1 MSPNAWFSNETYRSV
16 VSRSC
21 DVLSNVAEKATTR
34 EGDNRF
40 GKCFVLLML
49 PYHPKHYQT
58 PTNYTYYVIRSYSLS
73 TRNHAELQ
81 KLSNWPLPTVHC
93 WQSTMHCPTEQNEER
108 FSCFQE
114 TSGRKVTRGINDFNE
129 QLSSNLLRFLY
140 CLNRGST
147 LLEINN
153 GDGEPWGLMLVS
165 GTLFTVCVNCGFQ
178 RANREG
184 EQGVCSGLERLLQN
198 VTLSLMQ
205 EMKFVLLCA
214 YQCF

>member
-1 MSPNAWFSNETYRSV
+1 MGRRQLIWKMLCIA
-16 VSRSC
+16 
-21 DVLSNVAEKATTR
+21 NVAISPKT
-34 EGDNRF
+34 
-40 GKCFVLLML
+40 L
-49 PYHPKHYQT
+49 PNTPLPQT
-58 PTNYTYYVIRSYSLS
+58 SRSYSLS
-73 TRNHAELQ
+73 TLNHAELQ

-93 WQSTMHCPTEQNEER
+93 WQSTMHCPTEQNGER

-165 GTLFTVCVNCGFQ
+165 GTLFTVCANCGFQ

-184 EQGVCSGLERLLQN
+184 EQGVRSAWRDCYRMLHSAWCKKWTFCCC
-198 VTLSLMQ
+198 VHISAF
-205 EMKFVLLCA
+205 K
-214 YQCF
+214 QCF

>member
-1 MSPNAWFSNETYRSV
+1 M
-16 VSRSC
+16 
-21 DVLSNVAEKATTR
+21 
-34 EGDNRF
+34 
-40 GKCFVLLML
+40 
-49 PYHPKHYQT
+49 
-58 PTNYTYYVIRSYSLS
+58 IRSYSLS
-73 TRNHAELQ
+73 TLNHAELQ

-184 EQGVCSGLERLLQN
+184 EQGVCSAWRDCYR
-198 VTLSLMQ
+198 TLHSAWCKKWSLSCCVHISASKQ
-205 EMKFVLLCA
+205 RF
-214 YQCF
+214 